1 VSLNMFVTTGI
12 LKSMKIVN
20 GLIDRKHI
28 YFPAIALVMLSISI
42 KTIWLLSI
50 PNQNTLMENDSV
62 RYLRIS
68 ENFLSVFF
76 GSITDSDSFFI
87 TPGYPLF
94 LSFFPSGNFKMMI
107 FCQLL
112 LLGVSQFV
120 LFKLVLKHT
129 SIKIAYFGLMLFLLE
144 SSTSLESFNLLTET
158 LFNFVFVLFLYL
170 LDAGMSKNLYL
181 YASGFI
187 LGLALIVRP
196 VGQILLI
203 PLFLMVVFR
212 TWRKQIALVLLIA
225 VAISSTWIIRNQVVF
240 SVPQLSGI
248 QSLNLL
254 QFEGAGAFAKEN
266 NVSLKEAQT
275 KESKLELDRVG
286 EDASV
291 QTVVEYRVGRGIDL
305 ILANP
310 VGFIELHLEGAA
322 KILVGPGSANISK
335 LTAHLGLSGVVID
348 FIKAVIVL
356 LRLFII
362 SLVCISIYF
371 VLRRRVFIPIQL
383 YSIVSWI
390 LILISSGGA
399 NAYSR
404 FRVPLIPL
412 EIIIICIG
420 LSNPIQRVCLEKI
433 LSRLRG
439 RFGNDY
445 KKRNNW

>member
-1 VSLNMFVTTGI
+1 MTTGI
-12 LKSMKIVN
+12 LNSVREVN
-20 GLIDRKHI
+20 GLNRKK
-28 YFPAIALVMLSISI
+28 YVNLPAFALVVLSISI
-42 KTIWLLSI
+42 KSIWLLSI
-50 PNQNTLMENDSV
+50 PNQSTLMENDSV

-68 ENFLSVFF
+68 ESFWSVFF
-76 GSITDSDSFFI
+76 GSNTDSDSFFI

-94 LSFFPSGNFKMMI
+94 LSLFPAGNFKLMI
-107 FCQLL
+107 LAQFL
-112 LLGVSQFV
+112 LLGISQF
-120 LFKLVLKHT
+120 LIFKLVLKHT
-129 SIKIAYFGLMLFLLE
+129 SIKVAYLGLILFLLE
-144 SSTSLESFNLLTET
+144 SSSGLESFNLLTET

-170 LDAGMSKNLYL
+170 LNIGMRKNLYL
-181 YASGFI
+181 YASGLI

-203 PLFLMVVFR
+203 PLFLMIVFQ
-212 TWRKQIALVLLIA
+212 TWRRQIALVLLIA
-225 VAISSTWIIRNQVVF
+225 VAVSSCWIIRNQVVF

-266 NVSLKEAQT
+266 NVSLQEAQT
-275 KESKLELDRVG
+275 TESELQTDKVG
-286 EDASV
+286 EDASI
-291 QTVVEYRVGRGIDL
+291 QTVVEYRVGRGIHL

-310 VGFIELHLEGAA
+310 VGFIELHVEGAA
-322 KILVGPGSANISK
+322 KILLGPGSANISK
-335 LTAHLGLSGVVID
+335 LTAHLGLSEVVMD
-348 FIKAVIVL
+348 FLKAVIVL

-362 SLVCISIYF
+362 FLVCISMYF
-371 VLRRRVFIPIQL
+371 ALRRRVFIPIQF

-420 LSNPIQRVCLEKI
+420 LSNPIQRAWLERYTLKI
-433 LSRLRG
+433 KG
-439 RFGNDY
+439 AIW
-445 KKRNNW
+445 K

>member
-1 VSLNMFVTTGI
+1 MSLNMFVTTGI

-170 LDAGMSKNLYL
+170 LDAGMRKNLYL

-225 VAISSTWIIRNQVVF
+225 VAISSTWIIRNQLVF

-254 QFEGAGAFAKEN
+254 QFEGAGSFAKEN

-286 EDASV
+286 ENASV

-322 KILVGPGSANISK
+322 KILVGPGSANINK
-335 LTAHLGLSGVVID
+335 LTAHLGLSEVVID
-348 FIKAVIVL
+348 FIKVVILL

-371 VLRRRVFIPIQL
+371 ALRRRAFIPIQL
-383 YSIVSWI
+383 YSILSWI

-420 LSNPIQRVCLEKI
+420 LSNPIQRAWLKDT
-433 LSRLRG
+433 LSKLRE
-439 RFGNDY
+439 
-445 KKRNNW
+445 

>member
-1 VSLNMFVTTGI
+1 MTEA
-12 LKSMKIVN
+12 N
-20 GLIDRKHI
+20 GLNTKKYIHL
-28 YFPAIALVMLSISI
+28 PAFALVVLSVTI

-68 ENFLSVFF
+68 ENFWSVFF
-76 GSITDSDSFFI
+76 GGITDSDSFFI

-94 LSFFPSGNFKMMI
+94 LSFFPSGNFKIMI
-107 FCQLL
+107 FCQFL
-112 LLGVSQFV
+112 LLGISQFV

-129 SIKIAYFGLMLFLLE
+129 SIKVAYFGLILFLLE
-144 SSTSLESFNLLTET
+144 SSSGLESFNLLTET

-170 LDAGMSKNLYL
+170 LDIGMSKNLHL
-181 YASGFI
+181 YASGLI

-203 PLFLMVVFR
+203 PLFLMVAFQ
-212 TWRKQIALVLLIA
+212 TWRRQIALVLLIA

-275 KESKLELDRVG
+275 TESELQVEKVG
-286 EDASV
+286 EDASI
-291 QTVVEYRVGRGIDL
+291 QTVVEYRVDRGIDL

-310 VGFIELHLEGAA
+310 VGFIELHVEGAA
-322 KILVGPGSANISK
+322 KILLGPGSANIGK
-335 LTAHLGLSGVVID
+335 LTAHLGLSEVVMD
-348 FIKAVIVL
+348 FLKAVIVL
-356 LRLFII
+356 MRLFVI

-371 VLRRRVFIPIQL
+371 ALRRRVFIPIQL

-390 LILISSGGA
+390 FILISSGGA

-420 LSNPIQRVCLEKI
+420 LSSPIQRAWLEKHI
-433 LSRLRG
+433 IKIKGIIRV
-439 RFGNDY
+439 
-445 KKRNNW
+445 